1 MATQDIQDQPQR
13 RQSAPVPGPVSFDLS
28 TAAASAVRRTT
39 GMLLRHK
46 LLIGTVIVLGT
57 GIAGLVALRM
67 TPLYTAQTLIMV
79 EHRKNQVMNYQEV
92 VSGLSTEL
100 GALQSE
106 VAILKSPAFAEKVV
120 DKLGLMNDPEF
131 NAALRPE
138 QTNWF
143 YYLNPKNWLPD
154 SWWNSARGDR
164 PEITLSPEEKTAN
177 ERTSVVNNFIENLAV
192 RPQGR
197 SYVIAVDFDSEDPRK
212 ASLIANTIGEMYLV
226 DQLDEKFKAAKRATA
241 WLEERITELRR
252 EAKTT
257 GEAAEKY
264 RAESG
269 LTNANGETTLIAQQ
283 LAELNTSY
291 VLARTKRQEAE
302 AKLREVSTLAQ
313 SPRGVS
319 AIGDVLGSPLIQAL
333 RQQEVELQRKI
344 ADAANKYG
352 ARHPTLTALQS
363 ELRDLQGQI
372 KADVGRIVQNLSNEV
387 ELERGREAALKTNL
401 DQLQAQRNQQQE
413 SNVTLRT
420 LERDAETSQTMYEAM
435 LTRFQEIAGQ
445 TEIQQPDARIVSEA
459 AIPLNPSQPNKKMIV
474 LLALV
479 ASATLGVL
487 LAMLREQSERGFR
500 SPHQFES
507 ATGVRSLGIVPA
519 IGRRRRGTS
528 PAAYAID
535 KPMSAFA
542 EAMQNLRTT
551 LLLANPDGHQRV
563 ILFSSSVPGEGKSS
577 IAAAFARI
585 CANAGQKTIILDCD
599 MRRKGLHPML
609 GLENRHGL
617 YEVLSGECAPNE
629 VIQTDPRTGLHFIA
643 SGRGSALPQDMLGSS
658 RMHQLISRLALEY
671 DRVILDSPPVLAV
684 SEGKLLAALADQTVF
699 IVHWGKTKRET
710 AMAGLKEIV
719 EAGGEVVGVLFS
731 QVDIRRHAQYEFPDS
746 GRYHGYRRYYAN

>member
-1 MATQDIQDQPQR
+1 M
-13 RQSAPVPGPVSFDLS
+13 
-28 TAAASAVRRTT
+28 

-57 GIAGLVALRM
+57 GLAALVALRM
-67 TPLYTAQTLIMV
+67 TPLYTAETLIMV
-79 EHRKNQVMNYQEV
+79 ESRRNQVMKYQEV

-120 DKLGLMNDPEF
+120 TKLNLMNDPEF
-131 NAALRPE
+131 NQSLRPP
-138 QTNWF
+138 QTDWL
-143 YYLNPKNWLPD
+143 YYLYPKNWLPE
-154 SWWNSARGDR
+154 SWWNAARGER
-164 PEITLSPEEKTAN
+164 AEFELSPEEKATN
-177 ERTSVVNNFIENLAV
+177 EKTGVVNTFIENLSV

-197 SYVIAVDFDSEDPRK
+197 SYVIAVNFDSEDPRK
-212 ASLIANTIGEMYLV
+212 AALIANTIGELYLV
-226 DQLDEKFKAAKRATA
+226 DQLDEKFKAAKRATT
-241 WLEERITELRR
+241 WLEERIADLRR

-269 LTNANGETTLIAQQ
+269 LTSATGETTILAQQ
-283 LAELNTSY
+283 LAELNTNY
-291 VLARTKRQEAE
+291 ILARTKRQEAE
-302 AKLREVSTLAQ
+302 NKYREVSNLAQ

-344 ADAANKYG
+344 ADASNKYG
-352 ARHPTLTALQS
+352 SKHPALTALQS

-372 KADVGRIVQNLSNEV
+372 RSDVSRIVQNLANEV
-387 ELERGREAALKTNL
+387 ELERGREAALKANL
-401 DQLQAQRNQQQE
+401 DQLQSQRNAQQQ

-445 TEIQQPDARIVSEA
+445 TDIQQPDSRIVSEA

-487 LAMLREQSERGFR
+487 LALLREQSEKGFR
-500 SPHQFES
+500 SPHQFEA

-519 IGRRRRGTS
+519 ISRRRRFTTS

-563 ILFSSSVPGEGKSS
+563 ILFGSSVPGEGKSS

-585 CANAGQKTIILDCD
+585 CANSGQKTILVDCD
-599 MRRKGLHPML
+599 MRRKGLHDML
-609 GLENRHGL
+609 GLENRRGL
-617 YEVLSGECAPNE
+617 YEVLAGEFAPSE
-629 VIQTDPRTGLHFIA
+629 VIQTDPRTGLQFIS

-710 AMAGLKEIV
+710 AMAGLKEV
-719 EAGGEVVGVLFS
+719 MEAGGEVVGVLFS

>member
-1 MATQDIQDQPQR
+1 MATQEVHDQPAR
-13 RQSAPVPGPVSFDLS
+13 RQTGPISFDLS
-28 TAAASAVRRTT
+28 AAAATAVRRTT

-46 LLIGTVIVLGT
+46 LLIGTVVVLGT
-57 GIAGLVALRM
+57 GLAALVALRM
-67 TPLYTAQTLIMV
+67 TPLYTAETLIMV
-79 EHRKNQVMNYQEV
+79 EHRKNKVVAYQEV
-92 VSGLSTEL
+92 VTGLSTEL

-120 DKLGLMNDPEF
+120 AKLGLMNDPEF

-138 QTNWF
+138 TTDWLA
-143 YYLNPKNWLPD
+143 YLYPKTWLPD
-154 SWWNSARGDR
+154 SWWNAARGER
-164 PEITLSPEEKTAN
+164 AEIQLTPEEKAAN
-177 ERTSVVNNFIENLAV
+177 EKTSVVEAFLYNLAV

-197 SYVIAVDFDSEDPRK
+197 SYVISVNFDSEDPRK
-212 ASLIANTIGEMYLV
+212 AALIANTIGELYLV
-226 DQLDEKFKAAKRATA
+226 DQLDEKFKASKRATA
-241 WLEERITELRR
+241 WLEERIAELRR

-257 GEAAEKY
+257 GEAVEKY

-269 LTNANGETTLIAQQ
+269 LTSAGGGGDTTILAQQ
-283 LAELNTSY
+283 LGELNTNY

-302 AKLREVSTLAQ
+302 AKYREVTTLMQ

-344 ADAANKYG
+344 ADATNRYG
-352 ARHPTLTALQS
+352 SKHPTLTALQS

-372 KADVGRIVQNLSNEV
+372 RADVNRIVQNLGN
-387 ELERGREAALKTNL
+387 ELELARGREAGLKASL
-401 DQLQAQRNQQQE
+401 DQLQAQRDQQQQ
-413 SNVTLRT
+413 STVALKT
-420 LERDAETSQTMYEAM
+420 LERDAETAQTMYEAL

-445 TEIQQPDARIVSEA
+445 NDIQQPDARVVSEA
-459 AIPLNPSQPNKKMIV
+459 AIPLNPSQPNKKIIV
-474 LLALV
+474 LLALL
-479 ASATLGVL
+479 ASGTLGVL
-487 LAMLREQSERGFR
+487 LALLREQSEKGFR
-500 SPHQFES
+500 SPHQFET
-507 ATGVRSLGIVPA
+507 ATGVRSLGIVPS
-519 IGRRRRGTS
+519 IPRFGGS

-535 KPMSAFA
+535 KPLSAFA
-542 EAMQNLRTT
+542 ESMQNLRTT

-585 CANAGQKTIILDCD
+585 CANSGQKTILLDCD
-599 MRRKGLHPML
+599 MRRKALHDML
-609 GLENRHGL
+609 KMENRRGL
-617 YEVLSGECAPNE
+617 YEVLSGECAPSE

-684 SEGKLLAALADQTVF
+684 SEGKLLTALADQTVF
-699 IVHWGKTKRET
+699 VVHWGKTKRET

>member
-1 MATQDIQDQPQR
+1 MATQEVHDQPAR
-13 RQSAPVPGPVSFDLS
+13 RQTGPISFDLS

-46 LLIGTVIVLGT
+46 LLIGTAIILGT
-57 GIAGLVALRM
+57 GLAALVALRM
-67 TPLYTAQTLIMV
+67 TPLYTAETLIMV
-79 EHRKNQVMNYQEV
+79 EQRRNQVMKYQEV

-100 GALQSE
+100 GSLQSE

-120 DKLGLMNDPEF
+120 DKLNLTTDPEF

-138 QTNWF
+138 RTDWLA
-143 YYLNPKNWLPD
+143 YLYPKNWVPE
-154 SWWNSARGDR
+154 SWWNTARGER
-164 PEITLSPEEKTAN
+164 AEIQLSPEEKAAN
-177 ERTSVVNNFIENLAV
+177 EKTSVVNAFIENLAV

-197 SYVIAVDFDSEDPRK
+197 SYVIAINFDSQDPRK
-212 ASLIANTIGEMYLV
+212 AALITNTIGELYLV

-241 WLEERITELRR
+241 WLEERITDLRR

-269 LTNANGETTLIAQQ
+269 LTSANGETTVLAQQ
-283 LAELNTSY
+283 LAELNTNY

-302 AKLREVSTLAQ
+302 NKYREVNNLVQ

-344 ADAANKYG
+344 ADASNKYG
-352 ARHPTLTALQS
+352 ARHPALTALQS

-372 KADVGRIVQNLSNEV
+372 KADVGRIVQNLANEV
-387 ELERGREAALKTNL
+387 ELERGREAALKANL
-401 DQLQAQRNQQQE
+401 DQLQSQRNAQQQ

-445 TEIQQPDARIVSEA
+445 TDIQQPDSRIVSEA
-459 AIPLNPSQPNKKMIV
+459 SIPLNPSQPNKKMIV

-487 LAMLREQSERGFR
+487 LALLREQAEKGFR

-519 IGRRRRGTS
+519 ISRRRRFGST

-535 KPMSAFA
+535 RPMSAFA

-563 ILFSSSVPGEGKSS
+563 LLFGSSVPGEGKSS

-585 CANAGQKTIILDCD
+585 CANAGQKTIIIDCD
-599 MRRKGLHPML
+599 MRRKGLHGML
-609 GLENRHGL
+609 GLENKRGL
-617 YEVLSGECAPNE
+617 YEVLAGECAPSE

-710 AMAGLKEIV
+710 AMAGLKEV
-719 EAGGEVVGVLFS
+719 MEAGGEVVGVLFS